1 MENCTDNDDK
11 PVRNGKKDND
21 RVVTK
26 LMMIMVM
33 HGMIRTWPWT
43 WTEGNKGKIR
53 WYYYYCRWV
62 LVVHFDC
69 CS

>member
-43 WTEGNKGKIR
+43 WTEGKREK
-53 WYYYYCRWV
+53 
-62 LVVHFDC
+62 
-69 CS
+69 